1 MATNAFTP
9 RAAITARQKG
19 GFSYGEGC
27 DGCIDVLGRLHC
39 GRDDDPS
46 IPSAG
51 MVESIVLDWYFS
63 GDTRMRGPCSNP
75 GGADRQIVAR
85 MFQAGSSD
93 A

>member
-1 MATNAFTP
+1 MAKAVMGVLMSLDGSI
-9 RAAITARQKG
+9 AG
-19 GFSYGEGC
+19 GTM
-27 DGCIDVLGRLHC
+27 I
-39 GRDDDPS
+39 PS

-51 MVESIVLDWYFS
+51 MVESIVLDWYFI

-75 GGADRQIVAR
+75 GGPDRQIVAR